1 MRVLYLFVIL
11 IFAGCGIVNTNQAVS
26 GVKIEQKNVI
36 DIIDDDEK
44 YQLSQDNEI
53 YFASTRGK
61 VLYGKDI
68 SRNSV
73 LEYKITILLNKL
85 LYSKNLPRKSR
96 RKKIYIAL
104 EVTQNSKNKEK
115 ILEIAQNI
123 ILSKK
128 RFGLSNLDSK
138 SLKVLKKVLKKEK
151 DSIYKKRFNIHKKS
165 TSDVIL
171 YISLINNSLSGKLL
185 KKNGE
190 IIASYSTKLNNKA
203 NKGWVDVEVLRN
215 DGVAQVFEVMVS
227 PVTAFQYSGVGGDLS
242 VTGVSFLQANTFC
255 KNKFHA
261 NLLHPYVFEYA
272 RRGLLIKKPK
282 GAYLEMM
289 APYDEEEHE
298 IYYQEGDK
306 LESGDG
312 DIVIFHWDNERYFS
326 VSNMFDS
333 NRVTFR
339 CMRRK

>member
-11 IFAGCGIVNTNQAVS
+11 IFVGCGVVNTNQAVT
-26 GVKIEQKNVI
+26 GVKIEQKNIV
-36 DIIDDDEK
+36 DIIDDDEN
-44 YQLSQDNEI
+44 YQLSQDNEL
-53 YFASTRGK
+53 YFTPTKGK
-61 VLYGKDI
+61 ILYGKDT
-68 SRNSV
+68 SLNSV
-73 LEYKITILLNKL
+73 LEYKITLLLNKL
-85 LYSKNLPRKSR
+85 LYSKNLPKKSR

-104 EVTQNSKNKEK
+104 EVTKNSENRDKL
-115 ILEIAQNI
+115 LEIAQNI
-123 ILSKK
+123 ILLKK

-138 SLKVLKKVLKKEK
+138 SIKVLKKVLKKEK
-151 DSIYKKRFNIHKKS
+151 DSVYKKRFNIHKKS
-165 TSDVIL
+165 TSDLIL
-171 YISLINNSLSGKLL
+171 YISLKKNSLSGKLL

-215 DGVAQVFEVMVS
+215 DGVAQVFEVMLS
-227 PVTAFQYSGVGGDLS
+227 PVTISQYRGSGNDVS
-242 VTGVSFLQANTFC
+242 ITGVSFIQANRFC

-282 GAYLEMM
+282 AYHLEMM
-289 APYDEEEHE
+289 APYDDEEQE

-306 LESGDG
+306 LESEDG
-312 DIVIFHWDNERYFS
+312 DIVVFNWDNERYFA